1 MVPGWPVL
9 LAGWVFFG
17 YLAKALWMS
26 SLPLLVLTHTKQKHG
41 LASPGGA
48 VGSQSS
54 QAGLWAGVGGT
65 AAFSDSPIL
74 DSSRIKRHGF

>member
-9 LAGWVFFG
+9 LDGWVFFG

-54 QAGLWAGVGGT
+54 QAGFPGRSG
-65 AAFSDSPIL
+65 
-74 DSSRIKRHGF
+74 RHSCFQ